1 MKSPSSPALLAEKES
16 NITTH
21 ILAIR
26 GQKVIVSIHLAQLY
40 GVPHK
45 VLMQSVQRNRSRF
58 PSDFIFQLTTEEF
71 TNLKSQL
78 VTSSSTYGGIRKMP
92 YAFTEH
98 GALMAANVL
107 RSKRAVE
114 TSVEIVRAFVRLRRF
129 ALTNRELARKIA
141 ELESRYD
148 GQFEQVFEALNALL
162 ASPEPNHGRRMGFQ
176 QP

>member
-1 MKSPSSPALLAEKES
+1 MTDSQLTATQPDIA
-16 NITTH
+16 NRIFTV
-21 ILAIR
+21 R
-26 GQKVIVSIHLAQLY
+26 GQKVILSFHLAELY
-40 GVPHK
+40 GVEPRA
-45 VLMQSVQRNRSRF
+45 LIQAVQRNRSRF
-58 PSDFIFQLTTEEF
+58 PADFMFQITRQEL
-71 TNLKSQL
+71 TNLKSQI
-78 VTSSSTYGGIRKMP
+78 VISSSGHGGARALP

-107 RSKRAVE
+107 KSKRAAE

-162 ASPEPNHGRRMGFQ
+162 ASPEPHHGRRMGFQ

>member
-1 MKSPSSPALLAEKES
+1 MKNTQLTPALSDISERIVTL
-16 NITTH
+16 
-21 ILAIR
+21 R
-26 GQKVIVSIHLAQLY
+26 GQKVILSVDLAALY
-40 GVPHK
+40 EVEPRA
-45 VLMQSVQRNRSRF
+45 LIQAIQRNRKRF
-58 PSDFIFQLTTEEF
+58 PPDFVFQITREEL
-71 TNLKSQL
+71 TNLKSQF
-78 VTSSSTYGGIRKMP
+78 VISSLATHGGARSLP

-148 GQFEQVFEALNALL
+148 GQFERVFEALNALL
-162 ASPEPNHGRRMGFQ
+162 ASPEPHHGRRMGFQ
-176 QP
+176 QTKDT